1 MSANRV
7 SFAELANEVE
17 NLGFTFTLEG
27 GAAEML
33 AAASVAMYEDIKK
46 KEGCADASE
55 LLKSL
60 GGGYDSFDIHPF
72 RRLLKTFGGYEN
84 FDTFGIQ
91 QFSDILYKV
100 MDSNFFFF
108 EKGKE
113 KEGLQKLFEAFILI
127 NVKLDKSLWGGL
139 ALLILMENEYYNAP
153 CEH

>member
-46 KEGCADASE
+46 KKGCADASE
-55 LLKSL
+55 LLKLL
-60 GGGYDSFDIHPF
+60 GGGDAPLDFYPF
-72 RRLLKTFGGYEN
+72 RRLLNTFGGYGN

-100 MDSNFFFF
+100 MDSSFFFF

-113 KEGLQKLFEAFILI
+113 KDGLRKLFETLILI
-127 NVKLDKSLWGGL
+127 NAKLDKSLWGGL
-139 ALLILMENEYYNAP
+139 ALLILMENEYYNTP